1 MNAPGP
7 YYWQADRITGL
18 HNSHATHFLRPHLLS
33 AVAQCVV

>member
-18 HNSHATHFLRPHLLS
+18 IILMLHTFYGLIF
-33 AVAQCVV
+33 